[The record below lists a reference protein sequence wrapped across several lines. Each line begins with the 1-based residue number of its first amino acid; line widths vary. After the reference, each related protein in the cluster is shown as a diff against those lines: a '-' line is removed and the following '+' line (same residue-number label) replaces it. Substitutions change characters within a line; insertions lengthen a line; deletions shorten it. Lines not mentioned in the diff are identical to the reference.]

1 MLLFVG
7 LGNPGPEHARQRH
20 NVGFMAVDRI
30 MARHEFGPAK
40 RRFHGLVAEGRVGGQ
55 KVLALKPMTFMNRSG
70 ISVAETASFYK
81 IAPGHIVV
89 FHDELDLVA
98 GKVRAKTGGG
108 AAGHNG
114 LLSLDQHISPGYR
127 RIRIGIG
134 HPGEKSRVLDW
145 VLRDFTSVDMAW
157 LEPLLDA
164 MADAAPML
172 ARGDD
177 PAFMTKV
184 ALLTRPPKPPKTP
197 KTPKPE
203 VQEPQA

>member
-7 LGNPGPEHARQRH
+7 LGNPGQEHARQRH
-20 NVGFMAVDRI
+20 NVGFMAVDAI
-30 MARHEFGPAK
+30 MARHDFGPAK
-40 RRFHGLVAEGRVGGQ
+40 RRFHGLAAEGRIGAQ

-70 ISVAETASFYK
+70 ISAAEAASFYK
-81 IAPGHIVV
+81 IAPEHMVV

-114 LLSLDQHISPGYR
+114 LRSLDQHLTHGYR

-134 HPGEKSRVLDW
+134 HPGDKNRVLDW
-145 VLRDFTSVDMAW
+145 VLHDFASADMAW
-157 LEPLLDA
+157 LDPLLEA
-164 MADAAPML
+164 IAEAAPIL

-177 PAFMTKV
+177 AAFMTKV
-184 ALLTRPPKPPKTP
+184 ALLTRPPKTA
-197 KTPKPE
+197 KPE
-203 VQEPQA
+203 SQEPTD